1 MDNMLIPP
9 VISRD
14 YYSIRCLALRGLSCA
29 SGVQKV
35 SKFSGENGATK
46 ILKQNEI
53 AYKILKIC

>member
-29 SGVQKV
+29 SGVQSLV
-35 SKFSGENGATK
+35 RVSGEKGADK
-46 ILKQNEI
+46 N
-53 AYKILKIC
+53 Y